1 MLSLFKKKNLTKT
14 GEDTTVSS
22 EELLNEL
29 VEQGA
34 EDEVETKLYYSPA
47 YEPAQELKYVY
58 QFLNLELSP
67 LKPNQIS
74 LSGVDLKQ
82 ETEGAV
88 TVTAFIRNSLSKAIQ
103 LQEMPLL
110 LVGANGE
117 KLARNVFNLSDV
129 GEIPAESSVPWLFT
143 FKSGDLFVDAE
154 SELPKTGWKLAFEL
168 KSQKKHVLELEESW
182 ANSLPEEDKAKLQ
195 ELVDGMAAP
204 KPGEVNFMG
213 LQAKKSDD
221 GNLHVTML
229 IRNGSDKNI
238 QLQQLPL
245 EVVDASGDVIAKGGF
260 ALNDFEVKANTSKPW
275 TFIFP
280 SSLVLKEEIDLST
293 WKAYPPQQQN

>member
-1 MLSLFKKKNLTKT
+1 MLSLFKKKNVNKT

-22 EELLNEL
+22 EELLNET
-29 VEQGA
+29 VELSA
-34 EDEVETKLYYSPA
+34 EEEVETKLFYSPA

-58 QFLNLELSP
+58 QFMNLELSP

-74 LSGVDLKQ
+74 LAGVDLKQ
-82 ETEGAV
+82 DEEQV
-88 TVTAFIRNSLSKAIQ
+88 TVTAFIRNSLNKAIK

-110 LVGANGE
+110 LLGADGE
-117 KLARNVFNLSDV
+117 KLARKEFDLSVV
-129 GEIPAESSVPWLFT
+129 GDIPAKSSVPWLFE
-143 FKSGDLFVDAE
+143 FAAGDLAVDGD
-154 SELPKTGWKLAFEL
+154 LPKTGWKLAFEL
-168 KSQKKHVLELEESW
+168 KAQKKHSLDLEESW
-182 ANSLPEEDKAKLQ
+182 ANSLPEQDKARLHQ
-195 ELVDGMAAP
+195 LVDGMAAP

-213 LQAKKSDD
+213 LQAKKSED

-280 SSLVLKEEIDLST
+280 SSLVLKEEIDLSV
-293 WKAYPPQQQN
+293 WKAYPPQQQNQ

>member
-1 MLSLFKKKNLTKT
+1 MLSLFKKKNLNKT

-22 EELLNEL
+22 EELLNEA
-29 VEQGA
+29 VDQGS
-34 EDEVETKLYYSPA
+34 EDEVETKLFYSPA

-82 ETEGAV
+82 DEAEGAV
-88 TVTAFIRNSLSKAIQ
+88 IVTAFVRNSLSKAIQ

-110 LVGANGE
+110 LLGADGE
-117 KLARNVFNLSDV
+117 KLARKVFDLSVV
-129 GEIPAESSVPWLFT
+129 GEIPAKSSVPWRFS
-143 FKSGDLFVDAE
+143 FGSGDLLVNG
-154 SELPKTGWKLAFEL
+154 ELPKTGWKLAFEL
-168 KSQKKHVLELEESW
+168 KTQKKHALDLEESW
-182 ANSLPEEDKAKLQ
+182 ANSLPEEDKARLHQ
-195 ELVDGMAAP
+195 LVDGMAAP

-245 EVVDASGDVIAKGGF
+245 EVVDASGEVIAKGGF

-280 SSLVLKEEIDLST
+280 RSLVKKEEIDLSV

>member
-1 MLSLFKKKNLTKT
+1 MLSLFKKKNVNKT

-22 EELLNEL
+22 EELLNEA
-29 VEQGA
+29 VETSV
-34 EDEVETKLYYSPA
+34 EEEVETKLFYSPA

-67 LKPNQIS
+67 LNPNQIS
-74 LSGVDLKQ
+74 LAGVDLKQ
-82 ETEGAV
+82 DEGKV
-88 TVTAFIRNSLSKAIQ
+88 IVTAFIRNSLSKAIK

-110 LVGANGE
+110 LLGADGE
-117 KLARNVFNLSDV
+117 KLGRKEFDLSVV
-129 GEIPAESSVPWLFT
+129 GEIPEKSSVPWLFQFT
-143 FKSGDLFVDAE
+143 SNDLAVED
-154 SELPKTGWKLAFEL
+154 ELPKTGWKLAFEL
-168 KSQKKHVLELEESW
+168 KTQKKHSLDLEESW
-182 ANSLPEEDKAKLQ
+182 ANSLPEQDKVRLQ
-195 ELVDGMAAP
+195 QLVDGMAAP

-280 SSLVLKEEIDLST
+280 SSLVLKEEIDLSV
-293 WKAYPPQQQN
+293 WKAYPPQQHNQ

>member
-1 MLSLFKKKNLTKT
+1 MLSLFKKKNLNKS

-22 EELLNEL
+22 DELLNETTETNL
-29 VEQGA
+29 E
-34 EDEVETKLYYSPA
+34 EEVETILFYSSA
-47 YEPAQELKYVY
+47 YEPVQELKYVY

-74 LSGVDLKQ
+74 LSGVDLK
-82 ETEGAV
+82 EEGDRV
-88 TVTAFIRNSLSKAIQ
+88 TVTAFIRNSLSKPIK
-103 LQEMPLL
+103 LEEMPLL
-110 LVGANGE
+110 LLGVKDE
-117 KLARNVFNLSDV
+117 KLARRKFNLSEV
-129 GEIPAESSVPWLFT
+129 GEIPAKSSVPWLFV
-143 FKSGDLFVDAE
+143 FSKSDLTVE
-154 SELPKTGWKLAFEL
+154 GELPKTGWKLAFEL
-168 KSQKKHVLELEESW
+168 RSHKKHELDLHESW
-182 ANSLPEEDKAKLQ
+182 AKSLPEEDKARLSQ
-195 ELVDGMAAP
+195 LVADIQAP

-213 LQAKKSDD
+213 LQAKRSGD

-280 SSLVLKEEIDLST
+280 SSLVLKEEIDLSV
-293 WKAYPPQQQN
+293 WKAYPPQQQNQ

>member
-1 MLSLFKKKNLTKT
+1 MLSLFKKKNLNKT

-22 EELLNEL
+22 EELLNET
-29 VEQGA
+29 VEQST
-34 EDEVETKLYYSPA
+34 EEEVETKLFYSAA

-82 ETEGAV
+82 DGSV
-88 TVTAFIRNSLSKAIQ
+88 TVTAFIRNSLSKAIK

-110 LVGANGE
+110 LLDADGK
-117 KLARNVFNLSDV
+117 KLARKEFDLSVV
-129 GEIPAESSVPWLFT
+129 GEIPAKSSVPWLFS
-143 FKSGDLFVDAE
+143 FGAADLSVEGD
-154 SELPKTGWKLAFEL
+154 LPKTGWKLAFEL
-168 KSQKKHVLELEESW
+168 KTQKKHALDLEESW
-182 ANSLPEEDKAKLQ
+182 ANSLPEEDKARLHQ
-195 ELVDGMAAP
+195 LVDGMAAP

-213 LQAKKSDD
+213 LQAKKSED

-245 EVVDASGDVIAKGGF
+245 EVADASGDVIAKGGF

-280 SSLVLKEEIDLST
+280 SNLVLKEEIDLSV
-293 WKAYPPQQQN
+293 WKAYPPQQNQ

>member
-1 MLSLFKKKNLTKT
+1 MLSLFKKKNLNKT

-22 EELLNEL
+22 EQLLNETL
-29 VEQGA
+29 EQST
-34 EDEVETKLYYSPA
+34 EEEVETTLHYSPG

-58 QFLNLELSP
+58 QFLNLDLPP

-74 LSGVDLKQ
+74 LSGVDLKHEG
-82 ETEGAV
+82 ETV
-88 TVTAFIRNSLSKAIQ
+88 TVTAFIRSSLSKPIH

-110 LVGANGE
+110 LLGINDE
-117 KLARNVFNLSDV
+117 MLARKVFNLSEV
-129 GEIPAESSVPWLFT
+129 SEIPAKSSTPWIFT
-143 FKSGDLFVDAE
+143 FGSEDLGAVEEF
-154 SELPKTGWKLAFEL
+154 PKTGWKLAFEL
-168 KSQKKHVLELEESW
+168 KAQQKHELDLEESW
-182 ANSLPEEDKAKLQ
+182 ANSLPEEDKARLHQ
-195 ELVDGMAAP
+195 LVAEIQAP

-213 LQAKKSDD
+213 LQAKQTDE

-245 EVVDASGDVIAKGGF
+245 EVTDASEEVIAKGGF
-260 ALNDFEVKANTSKPW
+260 TLDNLEVKANTSKPW

-280 SSLVLKEEIDLST
+280 SELVLKENVDLSV
-293 WKAYPPQQQN
+293 WKAYPLQQSE

>member
-1 MLSLFKKKNLTKT
+1 MLSLFKKKNVNKT

-22 EELLNEL
+22 EELLNEA
-29 VEQGA
+29 VEISA
-34 EDEVETKLYYSPA
+34 EEEVETKLFYSPA

-67 LKPNQIS
+67 LNPNQIS
-74 LSGVDLKQ
+74 LAGVDLKQ
-82 ETEGAV
+82 DEGKV
-88 TVTAFIRNSLSKAIQ
+88 IVTAFIRNSLSKAIK

-110 LVGANGE
+110 LLGADGE
-117 KLARNVFNLSDV
+117 KLGRKEFDLSVV
-129 GEIPAESSVPWLFT
+129 GEIPEKSSVPWLFEFT
-143 FKSGDLFVDAE
+143 SNDLAVED
-154 SELPKTGWKLAFEL
+154 ELPKTGWKLAFEL
-168 KSQKKHVLELEESW
+168 KTQKKHSLDLEESW
-182 ANSLPEEDKAKLQ
+182 ANSLPEQDKARLQ
-195 ELVDGMAAP
+195 QLVDGMAAP

-280 SSLVLKEEIDLST
+280 SSLVLKEEIDLSV
-293 WKAYPPQQQN
+293 WKAYPPQQHNQ

>member
-1 MLSLFKKKNLTKT
+1 MLSLFKKKNLNKT

-22 EELLNEL
+22 EELLNET
-29 VEQGA
+29 VDQGS
-34 EDEVETKLYYSPA
+34 EDEVETKLFYSPA

-82 ETEGAV
+82 DEAEGAV
-88 TVTAFIRNSLSKAIQ
+88 IVTAFVRNSLSKAIQ

-110 LVGANGE
+110 LLGTDGE
-117 KLARNVFNLSDV
+117 KLARKVFDLSVV
-129 GEIPAESSVPWLFT
+129 GEIPAKSSVPWLFS
-143 FKSGDLFVDAE
+143 FGSGDLLVAG
-154 SELPKTGWKLAFEL
+154 ELPKTGWKLAFEL
-168 KSQKKHVLELEESW
+168 KTQKKHALDLEESW
-182 ANSLPEEDKAKLQ
+182 ANSLPEEDKARLHQ
-195 ELVDGMAAP
+195 LVDGIAAP

-213 LQAKKSDD
+213 LQAKKSED

-245 EVVDASGDVIAKGGF
+245 EVVDASSEVIAKGGF

-280 SSLVLKEEIDLST
+280 RSLVKKEEIDLSV

>member
-1 MLSLFKKKNLTKT
+1 MLSLFKKKNLNKT

-22 EELLNEL
+22 EELLNES
-29 VEQGA
+29 VDTSA
-34 EDEVETKLYYSPA
+34 EEEVETKLSYSHA
-47 YEPAQELKYVY
+47 YEPTQELKYVY

-74 LSGVDLKQ
+74 LAGVDLKQ
-82 ETEGAV
+82 DDNGA
-88 TVTAFIRNSLSKAIQ
+88 TVTAFIRNSLNKAIQ

-110 LVGANGE
+110 LLGADGE
-117 KLARNVFNLSDV
+117 KLARKEFDLSVV
-129 GEIPAESSVPWLFT
+129 GEIPAMSSVPWLFK
-143 FKSGDLFVDAE
+143 FGVGDLMIE

-168 KSQKKHVLELEESW
+168 KTQKKHSLDLAESW
-182 ANSLPEEDKAKLQ
+182 ANSLPEQDKERLHQ
-195 ELVDGMAAP
+195 LVDGMAAP

-213 LQAKKSDD
+213 LQAKKTDE

-245 EVVDASGDVIAKGGF
+245 EVSDASGEVIAKGGF
-260 ALNDFEVKANTSKPW
+260 ALTDFEVRANTSKPW

-280 SSLVLKEEIDLST
+280 SSLVLKDEIDLSV
-293 WKAYPPQQQN
+293 WKAYPPQQS

>member
-1 MLSLFKKKNLTKT
+1 MLSLFKKKNLNKT

-22 EELLNEL
+22 EELLNET
-29 VEQGA
+29 VDQGA
-34 EDEVETKLYYSPA
+34 EDEVETKLFYSPA

-82 ETEGAV
+82 DEAEGAV
-88 TVTAFIRNSLSKAIQ
+88 IVTAFIRNSLNKAIQ

-110 LVGANGE
+110 LLGAEGE
-117 KLARNVFNLSDV
+117 KLARKVFDSSAV
-129 GEIPAESSVPWLFT
+129 GEIPAKSSVPWLFS
-143 FKSGDLFVDAE
+143 FGSDDLLVDG
-154 SELPKTGWKLAFEL
+154 ELPKTGWKLAFEL
-168 KSQKKHVLELEESW
+168 KTQKKHALDLEESW
-182 ANSLPEEDKAKLQ
+182 ANSLPEEDKARLHQ
-195 ELVDGMAAP
+195 LVDGMAAP

-245 EVVDASGDVIAKGGF
+245 EVVDASGEVIAKGGF

-280 SSLVLKEEIDLST
+280 SSLVTKEEIDLSV

>member
-1 MLSLFKKKNLTKT
+1 MLSLFKKKNLNKT

-22 EELLNEL
+22 EELLNET
-29 VEQGA
+29 VDQGS
-34 EDEVETKLYYSPA
+34 EDEVETKLFYSPA

-82 ETEGAV
+82 DEAEGAV
-88 TVTAFIRNSLSKAIQ
+88 IVTAFVRNSLSKAIQ

-110 LVGANGE
+110 LLGADGE
-117 KLARNVFNLSDV
+117 KLARKVFDLSVV
-129 GEIPAESSVPWLFT
+129 GEIPAKSSVPWLFS
-143 FKSGDLFVDAE
+143 FGSGDLLVD

-168 KSQKKHVLELEESW
+168 KTQKKHALDLEESW
-182 ANSLPEEDKAKLQ
+182 ANSLPEEDKARLHQ
-195 ELVDGMAAP
+195 LVDGMAAP

-245 EVVDASGDVIAKGGF
+245 EVVDASGEVIAKGGF

-280 SSLVLKEEIDLST
+280 RSLVKKEEIDLSV

>member
-1 MLSLFKKKNLTKT
+1 MLSLFKKKNVNKT

-22 EELLNEL
+22 EELLNET
-29 VEQGA
+29 VELSA
-34 EDEVETKLYYSPA
+34 EEEVETKLFYSPA

-58 QFLNLELSP
+58 QFMNLELSP

-74 LSGVDLKQ
+74 LAGVDLKQ
-82 ETEGAV
+82 DEEQV
-88 TVTAFIRNSLSKAIQ
+88 TVTAFIRNSLNKAIK

-110 LVGANGE
+110 LLGADGE
-117 KLARNVFNLSDV
+117 KLARKEFDLSVV
-129 GEIPAESSVPWLFT
+129 GDIPAKSSVPWLFE
-143 FKSGDLFVDAE
+143 FAAGDLAFDGD
-154 SELPKTGWKLAFEL
+154 LPKTGWKLAFEL
-168 KSQKKHVLELEESW
+168 KAQKKHSLDLEESW
-182 ANSLPEEDKAKLQ
+182 ANSLPEQDKARLHQ
-195 ELVDGMAAP
+195 LVDGMAAP

-213 LQAKKSDD
+213 LQAKKSED

-280 SSLVLKEEIDLST
+280 SSLVLKEEIDLSV
-293 WKAYPPQQQN
+293 WKAYPSQQQNQ

>member
-1 MLSLFKKKNLTKT
+1 MLSLFKKKNVNKT

-22 EELLNEL
+22 EELLNEA
-29 VEQGA
+29 VETSD
-34 EDEVETKLYYSPA
+34 ENEVETKLAYSPA

-58 QFLNLELSP
+58 QFMNLELSP

-74 LSGVDLKQ
+74 LAGVDLKQ
-82 ETEGAV
+82 DEEQV
-88 TVTAFIRNSLSKAIQ
+88 TVTAFIRNSLNKAIK

-110 LVGANGE
+110 LLGADGE
-117 KLARNVFNLSDV
+117 KLARKEFDLSVV
-129 GEIPAESSVPWLFT
+129 GDIPAKSSVPWLFE
-143 FKSGDLFVDAE
+143 FAAGDLAVDGD
-154 SELPKTGWKLAFEL
+154 LPKTGWKLAFEL
-168 KSQKKHVLELEESW
+168 KAQKKHSLDLEESW
-182 ANSLPEEDKAKLQ
+182 ANSLPEQDKARLHQ
-195 ELVDGMAAP
+195 LVDGMAAP

-213 LQAKKSDD
+213 LQAKKSED

-280 SSLVLKEEIDLST
+280 SSLVLKEEIDLSV
-293 WKAYPPQQQN
+293 WKAYPPQQQNQ